1 MNILVTGCHGQ
12 LGTEMQQIAATA
24 FGNETNWHFTDIE
37 DLDITDAAAIKSFI
51 AAHHIDTVVNC
62 AAYTA
67 VDRAEAE
74 EELCNKVNALA
85 PALLAEAIGAK
96 GGSMIHISTDYVFD
110 GTACRPYREDHPT
123 APQSAYGRTKLL
135 GEQNVMKAC
144 ANSVIIR
151 TAWLYSPYGKNFV
164 KTMLQLGR
172 ERTDLGVIA
181 DQVGTPTSAKTLAET
196 IASILKHGI
205 VPGIFHFS
213 NEGAISWYD
222 FTRTIHHLAG
232 ITSCRVRPLRTEEY
246 PTPAHRPAYSVLDK
260 TKIKETYGIIIPW
273 WQDALSECLKELD
286 ELK

>member
-1 MNILVTGCHGQ
+1 MNILVTGCKGQ
-12 LGTEMQQIAATA
+12 LGREVQRLALSHPTHHYI
-24 FGNETNWHFTDIE
+24 FTDVE
-37 DLDITDAAAIKSFI
+37 ELDITDANAV
-51 AAHHIDTVVNC
+51 DTLMEREAVDCVINC

-67 VDRAEAE
+67 VDRAEGDEAKAQ
-74 EELCNKVNALA
+74 LLNATAPGFLA
-85 PALLAEAIGAK
+85 RAVAQRGGA
-96 GGSMIHISTDYVFD
+96 MIHISTDYVFD